1 MASIAI
7 YPEPDSQV
15 EVIMTPPHNPDLVLD
30 IPKPILNSRYT
41 AHFME
46 YKSAIQNANQE
57 SPTRSRYH
65 HHRTRTLTTCTS
77 SSDGSPQSGL
87 TDEISSAETL
97 LCDGMLFLRDDLVS
111 PIPDLLH
118 SIEKSYPRYGPSR
131 YIIESDATFTMW
143 SRRGW
148 LNLGSVV
155 TLIVGLIALFAIW
168 PAYAYVNRF
177 AKLDLQTRTLMR
189 KSGPFGRS
197 DLPRR

>member
-15 EVIMTPPHNPDLVLD
+15 EVIMTPPHNPELVLE

-46 YKSAIQNANQE
+46 YKSAIQNVDQD

-65 HHRTRTLTTCTS
+65 DRRAHTHTTGST
-77 SSDGSPQSGL
+77 SSDGSPQSGF

-118 SIEKSYPRYGPSR
+118 SMEKNYPRYGHAR
-131 YIIESDATFTMW
+131 YIIESDTTFTMW

-148 LNLGSVV
+148 LNLDASTWSDTSESTFFVV
-155 TLIVGLIALFAIW
+155 W
-168 PAYAYVNRF
+168 PVYAYVNRF
-177 AKLDLQTRTLMR
+177 AKMDLQTRAMMR
-189 KSGPFGRS
+189 KSGLTHWS
-197 DLPRR
+197 VNIS

>member
-1 MASIAI
+1 MTGSMSIH
-7 YPEPDSQV
+7 PEVDSPV
-15 EVIMTPPHNPDLVLD
+15 EVIMTPQPPQNLELVLE
-30 IPKPILNSRYT
+30 IPKPVVNSRYT

-46 YKSAIQNANQE
+46 YKSVIETADQE

-65 HHRTRTLTTCTS
+65 NRRAHTHTNSTS

-118 SIEKSYPRYGPSR
+118 SVEKTYPRHGP
-131 YIIESDATFTMW
+131 A
-143 SRRGW
+143 RRGW
-148 LNLGSVV
+148 MNLGSVI
-155 TLIVGLIALFAIW
+155 TLTIVLIALFAIW

-177 AKLDLQTRTLMR
+177 AKIDLQTQDLMR
-189 KSGPFGRS
+189 QSGPFARS